1 MSKVD
6 WKSTLP
12 EKPGLEVRNGREGGV
27 GDIAGICG
35 IAGGGQDVADFEI
48 NNCQLRTFEHSCVSS
63 LHDAVR
69 AA

>member
-12 EKPGLEVRNGREGGV
+12 EKPGLGARKGWSGRG
-27 GDIAGICG
+27 CG
-35 IAGGGQDVADFEI
+35 IGGLDGTAGGGQDVADFEI

>member
-12 EKPGLEVRNGREGGV
+12 EKPGLEVRNGREYGL
-27 GDIAGICG
+27 AGG
-35 IAGGGQDVADFEI
+35 IAGLVGAGQDVADFEI